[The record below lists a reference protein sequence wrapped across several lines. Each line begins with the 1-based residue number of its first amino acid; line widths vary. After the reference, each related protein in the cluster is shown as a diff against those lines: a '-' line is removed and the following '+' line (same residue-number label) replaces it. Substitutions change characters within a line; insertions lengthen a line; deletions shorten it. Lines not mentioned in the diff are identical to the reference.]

1 MPPSWHDA
9 ANKPRLH
16 ARRLLYEIMEDAE
29 ESVAPHVRRLRQ
41 RALSDRLRESLLFLP
56 LVLLIAGIALQQI
69 ARIIDEHVSV
79 GWLDT
84 FNMSPDAAQT
94 LLSTIA
100 GATITTAGVVFSL
113 LVVSLQLASGQFSP
127 RVLRTFWRDRV
138 GQVLIGLLLTT
149 FAFCVLALSGLDTSA
164 EHAPTVTMA
173 LAIALALASILAIV
187 GYLNRITRRQYVGRI
202 MERIQNEALAL
213 IDGLPYGSRMGERC
227 GAPIDVPDLT
237 TLGAP
242 LVVGAHENGWV
253 QQISRRAV
261 LAAVPA
267 GSVVRLE
274 TRVGAY
280 LVRGEPLA
288 RIWPRPDPASAA
300 ETARLVA
307 EAAIIGVARTMQQ
320 DIDFGLRQLN
330 DIGLRA
336 LSPAVND
343 QTTAIEVILRVS
355 SVMRPLIHAD
365 LPAQAQ
371 RDDDGSRA
379 AHAVGSRSRRVRHA
393 RVRPDRPVRRPAPAG
408 RPGTDPGDA
417 DAACRGRVVR
427 RRPDGRDRGTRRAGR
442 FGAGTG
448 RVGRAPRQRARTVCV
463 PRPPRRRPNPGT
475 ATSTNTA
482 PAGDAIDVSRLRS
495 MVAAIGDASISVV
508 AWSRSRS
515 SPAVPAASVPRRR
528 DDSPRTV
535 TTSRSDIAPTR
546 RRPTGSS
553 RA

>member
-1 MPPSWHDA
+1 MPSSWHDA
-9 ANKPRLH
+9 ANKPSFH

-56 LVLLIAGIALQQI
+56 LLLLIAGVALQQI
-69 ARIIDEHVSV
+69 ARVIDKHVSL

-164 EHAPTVTMA
+164 KHAPTLTMV
-173 LAIALALASILAIV
+173 LAIALALTSILAIV

-213 IDGLPYGSRMGERC
+213 IHGLPYGSRMGERC
-227 GAPIDVPDLT
+227 GVPVEVPDLT
-237 TLGAP
+237 TFGAP
-242 LVVGAHENGWV
+242 LVVAAHENGWV

-280 LVRGEPLA
+280 LVRGEPLV
-288 RIWPRPDPASAA
+288 RIWPRPDPASTG

-343 QTTAIEVILRVS
+343 QTTAVEVILRVAS
-355 SVMRPLIHAD
+355 IMRPLIGAD

-371 RDDDGSRA
+371 RDAEGRVLLTPWDLDHGEYITHAYGQIGRYAAPHPQVALTLIRAVRMLRA
-379 AHAVGSRSRRVRHA
+379 AAESYDGDRTDALAALDAQVESILELAASAGLLDRELAPLRAAAGRADRPRGEVGS
-393 RVRPDRPVRRPAPAG
+393 
-408 RPGTDPGDA
+408 
-417 DAACRGRVVR
+417 
-427 RRPDGRDRGTRRAGR
+427 
-442 FGAGTG
+442 TG
-448 RVGRAPRQRARTVCV
+448 RGVLP
-463 PRPPRRRPNPGT
+463 
-475 ATSTNTA
+475 
-482 PAGDAIDVSRLRS
+482 
-495 MVAAIGDASISVV
+495 
-508 AWSRSRS
+508 
-515 SPAVPAASVPRRR
+515 
-528 DDSPRTV
+528 
-535 TTSRSDIAPTR
+535 
-546 RRPTGSS
+546 
-553 RA
+553 

>member
-1 MPPSWHDA
+1 MPSSWHDVA
-9 ANKPRLH
+9 SKPSFH
-16 ARRLLYEIMEDAE
+16 ARGLLYEIMDAE

-56 LVLLIAGIALQQI
+56 LVLLIAGVALQQI

-79 GWLDT
+79 GWLAT

-138 GQVLIGLLLTT
+138 GQVLIGLLLAT
-149 FAFCVLALSGLDTSA
+149 FAFCVLALSRLDTSA

-202 MERIQNEALAL
+202 MESIQNEALEL
-213 IDGLPYGSRMGERC
+213 VNGLPYGSRMGERC
-227 GAPIDVPDLT
+227 GAATDAPDLT
-237 TLGAP
+237 TLGPP
-242 LVVGAHENGWV
+242 LVVGAHADGWV
-253 QQISRRAV
+253 QQISRQAT

-267 GSVVRLE
+267 GSIVRLE

-280 LVRGEPLA
+280 LVHGEPLA
-288 RIWPRPDPASAA
+288 RIWPKPDPTSAA

-307 EAAIIGVARTMQQ
+307 EAAIIGVSRTMQQ

-355 SVMRPLIHAD
+355 SVMRPLIVAD

-371 RDDDGSRA
+371 RDANGRVLLTPWDLDHGEYVTHAYGQIGRYAAPHPQVALALIRAMRMLRAVAESSAGDRTEAIAALDAQVDSVLNLAESAGLLDSELVPLRA
-379 AHAVGSRSRRVRHA
+379 AA
-393 RVRPDRPVRRPAPAG
+393 
-408 RPGTDPGDA
+408 
-417 DAACRGRVVR
+417 
-427 RRPDGRDRGTRRAGR
+427 
-442 FGAGTG
+442 
-448 RVGRAPRQRARTVCV
+448 
-463 PRPPRRRPNPGT
+463 T
-475 ATSTNTA
+475 ATAVLPWDS
-482 PAGDAIDVSRLRS
+482 GLDSR
-495 MVAAIGDASISVV
+495 GH
-508 AWSRSRS
+508 
-515 SPAVPAASVPRRR
+515 RRG
-528 DDSPRTV
+528 V
-535 TTSRSDIAPTR
+535 
-546 RRPTGSS
+546 G
-553 RA
+553 

>member
-1 MPPSWHDA
+1 
-9 ANKPRLH
+9 
-16 ARRLLYEIMEDAE
+16 MEDAAD
-29 ESVAPHVRRLRQ
+29 SVAPHVRRLRQ

-56 LVLLIAGIALQQI
+56 LVLLIAGVVLQQI
-69 ARIIDEHVSV
+69 ARIIDEHLSV
-79 GWLDT
+79 GWLGT

-138 GQVLIGLLLTT
+138 GQVLIGLLLAT
-149 FAFCVLALSGLDTSA
+149 FAFCVLALSRLDTSA

-187 GYLNRITRRQYVGRI
+187 GYLNRITRQQYVGKI

-213 IDGLPYGSRMGERC
+213 IRGLPYGSRMGERC
-227 GAPIDVPDLT
+227 GAPVEVPDLA
-237 TLGAP
+237 TLDAP

-253 QQISRRAV
+253 QQISRQAV

-288 RIWPRPDPASAA
+288 RIWPKPDPASVA

-307 EAAIIGVARTMQQ
+307 EAAIIGVTRTMQQ
-320 DIDFGLRQLN
+320 DVDFGLRQLN

-355 SVMRPLIHAD
+355 SLMRPLIGAD

-371 RDDDGSRA
+371 RDANGRVLLTPWDLDHGEYVTHAYGQIGRYAAPHPQVALALIRAMRMLRAVAESYEGERIDAISALDAQIDSVLDLAASAGLLDSELAPLRA
-379 AHAVGSRSRRVRHA
+379 AA
-393 RVRPDRPVRRPAPAG
+393 
-408 RPGTDPGDA
+408 
-417 DAACRGRVVR
+417 
-427 RRPDGRDRGTRRAGR
+427 
-442 FGAGTG
+442 
-448 RVGRAPRQRARTVCV
+448 
-463 PRPPRRRPNPGT
+463 T
-475 ATSTNTA
+475 ATTTEHWDSYLHEH
-482 PAGDAIDVSRLRS
+482 R
-495 MVAAIGDASISVV
+495 AS
-508 AWSRSRS
+508 
-515 SPAVPAASVPRRR
+515 
-528 DDSPRTV
+528 
-535 TTSRSDIAPTR
+535 
-546 RRPTGSS
+546 GSLD
-553 RA
+553 

>member
-1 MPPSWHDA
+1 
-9 ANKPRLH
+9 
-16 ARRLLYEIMEDAE
+16 MEDAE

-56 LVLLIAGIALQQI
+56 LLLLIAGIALQQI

-138 GQVLIGLLLTT
+138 GQLLIGLLLAT
-149 FAFCVLALSGLDTSA
+149 FAFCVLALSQLDTSA
-164 EHAPTVTMA
+164 PHAPTVTMA
-173 LAIALALASILAIV
+173 FAICLALASILAIV
-187 GYLNRITRRQYVGRI
+187 GYLNRITRRQYVGKI
-202 MERIQNEALAL
+202 MERIQQEALIL
-213 IDGLPYGSRMGERC
+213 IEDLPYGSRMGERC
-227 GAPIDVPDLT
+227 GAPIDIPDLT

-242 LVVGAHENGWV
+242 LVVAAHENGWV
-253 QQISRRAV
+253 QQISRRAA

-355 SVMRPLIHAD
+355 SVMRPLLDAD

-371 RDDDGSRA
+371 RDAEGRVLLTPWDLDHGEYVTHAYGQIGRYAAPHPQVALALIRAVRMLRTAAESYDGDRTDAISALDAQVESMLELAASAGLHDSELAPLRA
-379 AHAVGSRSRRVRHA
+379 AATATTTQPWDSYL
-393 RVRPDRPVRRPAPAG
+393 DE
-408 RPGTDPGDA
+408 
-417 DAACRGRVVR
+417 
-427 RRPDGRDRGTRRAGR
+427 RRASG
-442 FGAGTG
+442 
-448 RVGRAPRQRARTVCV
+448 
-463 PRPPRRRPNPGT
+463 
-475 ATSTNTA
+475 
-482 PAGDAIDVSRLRS
+482 
-495 MVAAIGDASISVV
+495 
-508 AWSRSRS
+508 
-515 SPAVPAASVPRRR
+515 RR
-528 DDSPRTV
+528 D
-535 TTSRSDIAPTR
+535 
-546 RRPTGSS
+546 
-553 RA
+553 

>member
-16 ARRLLYEIMEDAE
+16 ARPLLYEIMEDAQD
-29 ESVAPHVRRLRQ
+29 SVGPHVRRLRQ
-41 RALSDRLRESLLFLP
+41 RALSNRLRESLLFLP
-56 LVLLIAGIALQQI
+56 LILLIAGVALQQV
-69 ARIIDEHVSV
+69 ARVIDEHVSL
-79 GWLDT
+79 GWLGT

-164 EHAPTVTMA
+164 EHAPTLTMV

-213 IDGLPYGSRMGERC
+213 IQGLPYGSRMGERC

-242 LVVGAHENGWV
+242 LVVAAHDNGWV

-288 RIWPRPDPASAA
+288 RIWPRPDPASAG

-343 QTTAIEVILRVS
+343 QTTAVEVILRVAS
-355 SVMRPLIHAD
+355 IMRPLIGAD

-371 RDDDGSRA
+371 RDADGRVLLTPSDLDHGEYVTHAYGQIGRYAAPHPQVALALIRAVRMLRTAAESYDGDRTDAVAALDAQVESILELAASAGLLDSELAPLRA
-379 AHAVGSRSRRVRHA
+379 A
-393 RVRPDRPVRRPAPAG
+393 AG
-408 RPGTDPGDA
+408 RAGGQRGEFDP
-417 DAACRGRVVR
+417 
-427 RRPDGRDRGTRRAGR
+427 
-442 FGAGTG
+442 TG
-448 RVGRAPRQRARTVCV
+448 R
-463 PRPPRRRPNPGT
+463 
-475 ATSTNTA
+475 
-482 PAGDAIDVSRLRS
+482 
-495 MVAAIGDASISVV
+495 SVL
-508 AWSRSRS
+508 
-515 SPAVPAASVPRRR
+515 P
-528 DDSPRTV
+528 
-535 TTSRSDIAPTR
+535 
-546 RRPTGSS
+546 
-553 RA
+553 